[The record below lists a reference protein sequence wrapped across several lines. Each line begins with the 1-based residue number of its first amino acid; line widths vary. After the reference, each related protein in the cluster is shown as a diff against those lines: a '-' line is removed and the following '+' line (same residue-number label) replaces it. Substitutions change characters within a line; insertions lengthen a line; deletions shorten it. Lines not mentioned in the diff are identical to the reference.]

1 MNPFDF
7 LQYIP
12 ESERDSYIQSMSQG
26 AQSGWWSPETVGSS
40 TSQEKNPWM
49 KNAGNFAMAN
59 VGAITQGATSLLDMS
74 TNLFGK
80 SGVAVDESGNRM
92 GTDIYGRPTFTYQN
106 YENAID
112 QIRDGAD
119 SEVGDS
125 IKSGIKSGVSGGAAI
140 GSLIP
145 GVGTAL
151 GAAGGAVVGTITG
164 LIGGKK
170 RKNEM
175 EDEIANRES
184 KLNQSIRSFNQDN
197 TNYFQS
203 NMADSVSSYLQSQ
216 RMRRLS
222 A

>member
-26 AQSGWWSPETVGSS
+26 SQSGWWSPETVVGST
-40 TSQEKNPWM
+40 TSGKNPWA

-59 VGAITQGATSLLDMS
+59 VGAITQGATSLLEMS

-80 SGVAVDESGNRM
+80 SGVPVDESGNRM

-106 YENAID
+106 YDNAID
-112 QIRDGAD
+112 QIRSDAD

-125 IKSGIKSGVSGGAAI
+125 IKSGIKSGISGGAAI

-151 GAAGGAVVGTITG
+151 GAAGGAIVGTISG

-175 EDEIANRES
+175 MDEVANRES